1 MKKLFSLTSIGLVI
15 SLAVGTFYD
24 LNINSLLFIKDN
36 QFSYFFEHLA
46 PVIFATVV
54 MVGAGLIFW
63 TFSFKQEKT
72 IKVVFCGILYV
83 LLTLLSCVMTLV
95 YINWW
100 GIPYSI
106 IVSGVIIYLIRR
118 LPAELQKRYRWAG
131 IGILLT
137 AFCSMAV
144 VESIKP
150 IWGRVRFRSMQENFA
165 LFTSWYQINGDKYL
179 SAVPLKEEIKSF
191 PSGHSQWAGT
201 TLSLSFLASVNPKL
215 KDKEPIFYGVAIF
228 CALVLMVSRM
238 MQGAHFL
245 SDVTVGFGTAYI
257 FFWIFHTSLNKALK
271 QKYPLEYL

>member
-24 LNINSLLFIKDN
+24 LNINSFLFIKDN

-179 SAVPLKEEIKSF
+179 SAVPLKEEVKSF

-201 TLSLSFLASVNPKL
+201 TLSLSFLALVNPKL

-228 CALVLMVSRM
+228 YALVLMVSRM

-257 FFWIFHTSLNKALK
+257 FFWIFHTLLNKLLK